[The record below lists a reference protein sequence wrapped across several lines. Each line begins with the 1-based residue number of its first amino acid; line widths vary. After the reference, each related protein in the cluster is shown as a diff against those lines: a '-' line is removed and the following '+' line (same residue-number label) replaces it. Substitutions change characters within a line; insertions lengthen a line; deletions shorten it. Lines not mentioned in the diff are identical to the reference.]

1 MFFLSPG
8 CAWSWNVDAD
18 MLTGARCARYG
29 CTFVHRRGRRRHGF
43 CCSACHFLECFHICN
58 CSGAGKVVEDDDGV
72 VPPLLEVLALQRTGI
87 RDEVRMLC
95 LRGCRGDGV
104 VMSSLDWYSSRYN
117 LASALTMRMR
127 RRGVP
132 LYAFRD
138 DSVSSEFA
146 GYFRSVS
153 CLFGRSQLCEGE

>member
-1 MFFLSPG
+1 M
-8 CAWSWNVDAD
+8 
-18 MLTGARCARYG
+18 
-29 CTFVHRRGRRRHGF
+29 
-43 CCSACHFLECFHICN
+43 
-58 CSGAGKVVEDDDGV
+58 VEDDDGV
-72 VPPLLEVLALQRTGI
+72 VPPLLEALALQRTGI

-146 GYFRSVS
+146 GYSRSVS